1 MIIYCD
7 GDSYIAGTEL
17 GDDILPEY
25 PGCLPIYH
33 SKKDLVNNRRWL
45 DRTNDN
51 GDLSQIRNQLREKIG
66 FLEKERAFPKKIA
79 KKLNIEVVN
88 AALGGSS
95 MDAICR
101 RTLSNLIK
109 LKDKDNVVAV
119 VGISDPWR
127 FELPNSN
134 NDTVPWICIH
144 PFSSGD
150 HIKDV
155 MKYMVSTSKFY
166 HSMVKFYKNVITIQ
180 DFCKLNN
187 IRLIFID
194 RNLIRLA
201 ETQIKIV
208 ETQFENCEDYIN
220 LKNYSNFKANLNIS
234 LSDLGC
240 TFKTESILCPSY
252 HYAEIVHEYI
262 ADEIIKLL

>member
-134 NDTVPWICIH
+134 
-144 PFSSGD
+144 SAA
-150 HIKDV
+150 
-155 MKYMVSTSKFY
+155 
-166 HSMVKFYKNVITIQ
+166 HSN
-180 DFCKLNN
+180 
-187 IRLIFID
+187 R
-194 RNLIRLA
+194 
-201 ETQIKIV
+201 
-208 ETQFENCEDYIN
+208 
-220 LKNYSNFKANLNIS
+220 
-234 LSDLGC
+234 
-240 TFKTESILCPSY
+240 
-252 HYAEIVHEYI
+252 
-262 ADEIIKLL
+262 